1 MEEGLETGRRKGR
14 REKTSGVDDLG
25 CVSSLR
31 DGMVP
36 SQAEEKNLLSL
47 SVSEIML
54 IFEWGIVHLRWQDHI
69 CYLSCFSCLGVNC
82 QSCWGVS
89 FSDDS
94 QGSVSTSR
102 IWCMCLGLPLVVMC
116 SNYNCLGLIL
126 PAGITTSAEVMGLS
140 LMAMSLI
147 WFTLLQLA
155 SML

>member
-1 MEEGLETGRRKGR
+1 VEEGLETGRRKGR

-82 QSCWGVS
+82 QSC
-89 FSDDS
+89 
-94 QGSVSTSR
+94 
-102 IWCMCLGLPLVVMC
+102 
-116 SNYNCLGLIL
+116 
-126 PAGITTSAEVMGLS
+126 
-140 LMAMSLI
+140 
-147 WFTLLQLA
+147 
-155 SML
+155 